1 MLATSA
7 AERFPHRSSLI
18 QKAVMTP
25 SAFKSAI
32 ETLQTTAADDAAH
45 VHWLVDQSA
54 LPPPPWLQRHL
65 RSLEWADLL
74 QPDERVSPDGA
85 TPLVVSCANRQQ
97 TMRFADSLFDVA
109 QFANAVSLLVCN
121 SPLQELRKTLAAR
134 TRIVL
139 PENMQALLRFFDTR
153 TLPQLPS
160 VLSADQ
166 YALFMHGIE
175 AWWFLDRWGDLQRMQ
190 QPSTDLQHTATL
202 PITLD
207 QRQEQL
213 LVDDGLCDA
222 VIDLLI
228 TQRHPAVTDATPP
241 QQYEL
246 VQPLV
251 AHAQRLGVSEPPG
264 ALAFVAKA
272 LERGADFHE
281 LEPWASGLAL
291 FTAGRCTLSE
301 ALV

>member
-7 AERFPHRSSLI
+7 AERLSHRSGLT
-18 QKAVMTP
+18 QAAVMTP

-32 ETLQTTAADDAAH
+32 ETLLTTAAENAVH

-65 RSLEWADLL
+65 HSLEWADLL

-85 TPLVVSCANRQQ
+85 TPVVVSCANRQQ
-97 TMRFADSLFDVA
+97 TMRFADSLFNVA
-109 QFANAVSLLVCN
+109 QFANAVSVLVCS
-121 SPLQELRKTLAAR
+121 SPLQELRKKLAAR

-175 AWWFLDRWGDLQRMQ
+175 SWWFLDRWGDLQRMQ

-228 TQRHPAVTDATPP
+228 TQRHSAVTDATPP

-272 LERGADFHE
+272 LERGANFHE